1 MELINWSLNATDTI
15 FSTRKSGPGEPA
27 CPDGTHPAGYVL
39 DAWGKWRVACLAPL
53 SVEDVED
60 LYLFGFMVGGLL
72 LLGLG
77 AALSYRKIG
86 KTTATKIGNPHLPVM
101 INEVGKAIQ
110 SQTALILELKRKME
124 TISEELSA
132 LRRNRC

>member
-1 MELINWSLNATDTI
+1 M
-15 FSTRKSGPGEPA
+15 GPGDPA
-27 CPDGTHPAGYVL
+27 CPDGTHPGGYIQ

-53 SVEDVED
+53 SMEDVED

-77 AALSYRKIG
+77 VALTYRKIG
-86 KTTATKIGNPHLPVM
+86 KTAATKIGNPHLPVM

-110 SQTALILELKRKME
+110 SLTVQFSELKRKTE
-124 TISEELSA
+124 TISEELIA
-132 LRRNRC
+132 LRRI